1 MLPLLLAIAPAI
13 PIVVEPQ
20 IPVYMEFCDE
30 VLYELEQG
38 VEFGIIT
45 PEQSIAVYVRCL
57 VNYS

>member
-13 PIVVEPQ
+13 PTTVEPQ
-20 IPVYMEFCDE
+20 IPFTEELCDS

-45 PEQSIAVYVRCL
+45 PEQSTAVYIRCL

>member
-1 MLPLLLAIAPAI
+1 MLFLLLALAPPI
-13 PIVVEPQ
+13 PTLVEPQ
-20 IPVYMEFCDE
+20 IPVYMEFCDD

-45 PEQSIAVYVRCL
+45 PEQSTAVYVRCL